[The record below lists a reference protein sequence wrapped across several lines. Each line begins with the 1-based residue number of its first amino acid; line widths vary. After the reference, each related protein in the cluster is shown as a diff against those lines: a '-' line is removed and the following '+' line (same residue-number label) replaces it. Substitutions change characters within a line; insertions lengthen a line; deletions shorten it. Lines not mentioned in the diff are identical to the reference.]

1 MRILALHPGAHD
13 ASACAFEDYDLK
25 AAVQLERLTRRK
37 GDGGIPVPAM
47 EEVLDVAGWS
57 PASVD
62 ALVLTRAAFP
72 FRYFA
77 DAEAG
82 EVGERQARGRSF
94 LQMAEHLRRHGHA
107 DAARAFRADL
117 FLADIG
123 LPASTPVTFA
133 PHHES
138 HALPALFY
146 TDWDDAL
153 VYTADGGGD
162 GVHFSQWHLR
172 DGTIANLYGDDRFLL
187 APKRVDSIGLAYGYA
202 TEALGFRK
210 NRHEG
215 KLTGLAAFGRPVLLD
230 ALARH
235 WRVDPDGLIASDFP
249 GDRSM
254 RAEIH
259 RLAAGEAPE
268 DVAASI
274 QRLLEELVF
283 ESVRI
288 FLRRTGSRRLGLA
301 GGVFANV
308 RLNRLLFEQAGI
320 EEGFVFPAMGDEGL
334 PVGAALGCLL
344 RRDGAGTWLRRRRRL
359 GDVLL
364 GRAASPDA
372 LECEPGLARLPGEPA
387 GTAARLLAEG
397 RVVAILDGRTE
408 FGPRALGARSILA
421 SPDRRG
427 INDTLNRRLSRTDF
441 MPFAPC
447 VLPEDAAEVF
457 EVSPATAYACR
468 FMTVTCAVREAWRK
482 RIPAV
487 VHVDG
492 TARPQIADPDRTP
505 LYAGILKGF
514 KALTGLPVLVNTSFN
529 VHEEPIVNRAAE
541 AVAALRDGRVDFLV
555 TPTGVYGMK
564 RKG

>member
-13 ASACAFEDYDLK
+13 ASACAFEDYEVR

-37 GDGGIPVPAM
+37 GDGGIPIPAM
-47 EEVLDVAGWS
+47 EEVLDVAGW
-57 PASVD
+57 PRGGVD
-62 ALVLTRAAFP
+62 AVVLTRGAFP

-77 DAEAG
+77 DADPDEIA
-82 EVGERQARGRSF
+82 ERRTRGKAF
-94 LQMAEHLRRHGHA
+94 VQMAGHLRRHGHA
-107 DAARAFRADL
+107 DTARAFRPDL
-117 FLADIG
+117 FLADLG
-123 LPASTPVTFA
+123 LPPDTPLSFA

-162 GVHFSQWHLR
+162 GVHFSQWHLS
-172 DGTIANLYGDDRFLL
+172 GGAIENLYGDDRFLL
-187 APKRVDSIGLAYGYA
+187 APKRVDAIGLAYGYA
-202 TEALGFRK
+202 TEALGFRM

-215 KLTGLAAFGRPVLLD
+215 KLTGLAAFGEPVLLD

-235 WRVDPDGLIASDFP
+235 WRVGPDGHVTSDFP
-249 GDRSM
+249 GDGSM
-254 RAEIH
+254 RAEIGH
-259 RLAAGEAPE
+259 LADGVEPA

-274 QRLLEELVF
+274 QRLLEDLVLT
-283 ESVRI
+283 SVRC
-288 FLRRTGSRRLGLA
+288 FLRRTGARRLGLA

-308 RLNRLLFEQAGI
+308 RLNRLLFEQAGVD
-320 EEGFVFPAMGDEGL
+320 EAFVFPAMGDEGL
-334 PVGAALGCLL
+334 SIGAALGHLL
-344 RRDGAGTWLRRRRRL
+344 RRDGAGTWLRKRRRL
-359 GDVLL
+359 NDVLF
-364 GRAASPDA
+364 GRAPPPGA
-372 LECEPGLARLPGEPA
+372 LDGIAGLLRLPGDPA
-387 GTAARLLAEG
+387 ETAARLLAEG

-421 SPDRRG
+421 SPAGHG

-447 VLPEDAAEVF
+447 VLPEDAGTVF
-457 EVSPATAYACR
+457 EVTPANAYACR
-468 FMTVTCAVREAWRK
+468 FMTVTCAFRQAWRE

-492 TARPQIADPDRTP
+492 TARPQIVNPEATP
-505 LYAGILKGF
+505 LQAGILRRF
-514 KALTGLPVLVNTSFN
+514 KAATGLPVLVNTSFN

-541 AVAALRDGRVDFLV
+541 AVDALRAGRVDFLV
-555 TPTGVYGMK
+555 TSSGVYK
-564 RKG
+564 TKG